1 MKILDLGLKAILEEQ
16 REPLLE
22 SLLAGGIDLKSG
34 KWDHVKVVYNSKVSA
49 DILLAHAQ
57 REGIQ
62 YLYNILDGL
71 KRGEY
76 LSVMAYIYAV
86 AECSH
91 RLPPHGIIQHAI
103 DEKLLEEYCNLLKV
117 ILPVY
122 IDVFQKHN

>member
-1 MKILDLGLKAILEEQ
+1 M
-16 REPLLE
+16 
-22 SLLAGGIDLKSG
+22 
-34 KWDHVKVVYNSKVSA
+34 YNSKVSA
-49 DILLAHAQ
+49 DILSAHAQ

-91 RLPPHGIIQHAI
+91 RLPPYGIIQHAI

>member
-16 REPLLE
+16 RESLLE
-22 SLLAGGIDLKSG
+22 SLLAGGIDVKSG
-34 KWDHVKVVYNSKVSA
+34 KWDHAKVVYNSKVSA
-49 DILLAHAQ
+49 DILSAHVQ

-76 LSVMAYIYAV
+76 LSVMAYIYVV
-86 AECSH
+86 AEYSH

-122 IDVFQKHN
+122 IDVFQEYN